1 MKEMRLLIKIVFFI
15 SIVVIGSGFDKE
27 DQSRFRLI
35 VFEGSDWCAHCR
47 RLEKEI
53 LNDSLF
59 LSQLQTH
66 SVVIERIDFPQ
77 RKKLSD
83 TTRLYNNTIAE
94 KYAFDGNFPTIIL
107 SRTDSFRYR
116 KINYSNQSIAKFLA
130 EINAVKSVL
139 Q

>member
-1 MKEMRLLIKIVFFI
+1 MRLLIKIIFLT
-15 SIVVIGSGFDKE
+15 SITFIGSGYAPA
-27 DQSRFRLI
+27 DQTMFRLI
-35 VFEGSDWCAHCR
+35 VFEGSDWCAHCY

-59 LSQLQTH
+59 MTQIQTH

-83 TTRLYNNTIAE
+83 KTRLYNNSIAE

-107 SRTDSFRYR
+107 ARTDSFSYR
-116 KINYSNQSIAKFLA
+116 KINYTNQPIAKFLA
-130 EINAVKSVL
+130 EINSAKSVL

>member
-1 MKEMRLLIKIVFFI
+1 MKSIYKIVVAAFLLT
-15 SIVVIGSGFDKE
+15 IGSGYNE
-27 DQSRFRLI
+27 ADQFKYRLI

-59 LSQLQTH
+59 MSQMQTY
-66 SVVIERIDFPQ
+66 SVFIERIDFPQ

-94 KYAFDGNFPTIIL
+94 KYAFDGNFPTLIL
-107 SRTDSFRYR
+107 ARTDSFSYR
-116 KINYSNQSIAKFLA
+116 KINYINQPIAKFLA
-130 EINAVKSVL
+130 EINSAKSIL